1 VTAAVLA
8 RPVRRPRNLRR
19 LLVEIGSALLGVA
32 LLIWSLLPVYN
43 MFLIALDPDEGDI
56 EFTGHIYPPEPSLD
70 AFRVVLMQDDRYL
83 EQFWQQFGNSLFIG
97 VATMLLTALIGS
109 LAAFAIGRMR
119 PGTGRWLTGA
129 ALLTYAIPAAFLA
142 IPFHRAMH
150 LYGLTDTPWAV
161 IAAQVSLAT
170 PFAILVLRHY
180 ASLIPAELDDA
191 ARIDGASGPQV
202 YRLIY
207 LPLIAPALS
216 LAAIYALVLA
226 WNDYIYQF
234 LLLTSQGRMTV
245 AMLQGH
251 LFEDPDAAWNAMMA
265 AAILY
270 AMLPVAV
277 FFGLRR
283 YVAGRLGIGRA
294 DG

>member
-1 VTAAVLA
+1 M
-8 RPVRRPRNLRR
+8 RR
-19 LLVEIGSALLGVA
+19 LLVEIGSVLLGVA

-70 AFRVVLMQDDRYL
+70 AFRVVLIQDDRYL

-97 VATMLLTALIGS
+97 LATMLLTALIGS

-234 LLLTSQGRMTV
+234 LLLTSQDRMTV

-294 DG
+294 GG

>member
-109 LAAFAIGRMR
+109 FAAFAIGRMR

-234 LLLTSQGRMTV
+234 CC
-245 AMLQGH
+245 
-251 LFEDPDAAWNAMMA
+251 
-265 AAILY
+265 
-270 AMLPVAV
+270 
-277 FFGLRR
+277 
-283 YVAGRLGIGRA
+283 
-294 DG
+294 